1 MRIKTFVAP
10 TVALAMA
17 EVRAAM
23 GADAIIVASHNRGR
37 GRGIEVTAAVESDI
51 DDPLASSAG
60 ADSPAAQPLTRQ
72 ETAEA
77 LARALAWH
85 GVPQRLVER
94 LSLAAAALD
103 AADATLALAGALD
116 ASCRFDPL
124 PVRPSRPLMLVGPN
138 GAGKTVTCAKLAA
151 RAALTGSELRLVSTD
166 TVRAG
171 GIEQLSAYADVLDR
185 PVAVAE
191 RPAELAAALHDRPDD
206 ATVLI
211 DSPGTN
217 PHNETEFADLR
228 AFIEAARAEPIL
240 VLPAGMDAIEAA
252 EAAAA
257 FADLGVD
264 RLIVTRLDAARR
276 LGLLLAAAEGGSLAL
291 ADVGL
296 SPFVAE
302 GLRPLN
308 PVSLARL
315 LVRDPAIAGRESVF
329 CKVAD

>member
-17 EVRAAM
+17 EVRAVM

-37 GRGIEVTAAVESDI
+37 GRGVEVTAAVEPGI
-51 DDPLASSAG
+51 DDPVAASTG
-60 ADSPAAQPLTRQ
+60 AESPAPQPLTRQ
-72 ETAEA
+72 ETAET

-116 ASCRFDPL
+116 AGCRFDPL
-124 PVRPSRPLMLVGPN
+124 PARPSRPLMLVGPN

-151 RAALTGSELRLVSTD
+151 RAALAGTELRLVSTD

-185 PVAVAE
+185 PVTVAE
-191 RPAELAAALHDRPDD
+191 RPAELAATLRDRPDD
-206 ATVLI
+206 AIVLI

-217 PHNETEFADLR
+217 PHNETEFADLK
-228 AFIEAARAEPIL
+228 AFVEAGRAEPIL

-252 EAAAA
+252 ETAAA
-257 FADLGVD
+257 FSDLGVD
-264 RLIVTRLDAARR
+264 RLIVTRLDAVRR
-276 LGLLLAAAEGGSLAL
+276 LGVLLAAAEGGGLAL

-315 LVRDPAIAGRESVF
+315 LVRDPAMADRESVF

>member
-1 MRIKTFVAP
+1 MKTFIAP
-10 TVALAMA
+10 TVAQAMA
-17 EVRAAM
+17 EVRAVM
-23 GADAIIVASHNRGR
+23 GADAIIVASHDRGR
-37 GRGIEVTAAVESDI
+37 GRGVEVTAATEPEPDG
-51 DDPLASSAG
+51 PPATSAG
-60 ADSPAAQPLTRQ
+60 AGMPAAQPLTRQ
-72 ETAEA
+72 DTAET
-77 LARALAWH
+77 LARALTWH

-103 AADATLALAGALD
+103 ASDATLALAGALD
-116 ASCRFDPL
+116 AACRFDPL
-124 PVRPSRPLMLVGPN
+124 PAHPSRPLILVGPN

-151 RAALTGSELRLVSTD
+151 RAALTGAEIRLVSTD

-171 GIEQLSAYADVLDR
+171 GVEQLSAYAEVLEQ
-185 PVAVAE
+185 PVTVAE
-191 RPAELAAALHDRPDD
+191 RPTELATALNEHPVG
-206 ATVLI
+206 AIMLI

-217 PHNETEFADLR
+217 AHNATELGDLM
-228 AFIEAARAEPIL
+228 AFVEAARAEPVL

-252 EAAAA
+252 ETAAS

-264 RLIVTRLDAARR
+264 RLVVTRLDAARR
-276 LGLLLAAAEGGSLAL
+276 LGVLLAAAEGGGLAL

-315 LVRDPAIAGRESVF
+315 LVRDPAAAERESVF
-329 CKVAD
+329 SKGY